1 MIRNSREG
9 EGDVVG
15 SEIQE
20 LVLCR
25 RELGLE
31 TEAVLAE
38 WVNTTEGA
46 KSTAGSEPK
55 TTGQQEGQEA
65 GS

>member
-38 WVNTTEGA
+38 
-46 KSTAGSEPK
+46 
-55 TTGQQEGQEA
+55 
-65 GS
+65 

>member
-1 MIRNSREG
+1 MV
-9 EGDVVG
+9 D

-20 LVLCR
+20 LMLSGPEV
-25 RELGLE
+25 GLE
-31 TEAVLAE
+31 TKAVLAE

-55 TTGQQEGQEA
+55 TKGQQEGQES

>member
-1 MIRNSREG
+1 MLACSFSSVSEMIRNSREG

-38 WVNTTEGA
+38 
-46 KSTAGSEPK
+46 
-55 TTGQQEGQEA
+55 
-65 GS
+65 